1 MSPASRRSSGVS
13 VRRTSLT
20 RAKAEMMSD
29 RGAVTWRRSPASS
42 HTVFMDMESLP
53 TGMAMPRA
61 GQSSMP
67 TARTV
72 S

>member
-1 MSPASRRSSGVS
+1 MTG
-13 VRRTSLT
+13 
-20 RAKAEMMSD
+20 AKAETMSE
-29 RGAVTWRRSPASS
+29 RGAVTAFASPLAASV
-42 HTVFMDMESLP
+42 HVVFIDMESLP
-53 TGMAMPRA
+53 TGIAMPSA